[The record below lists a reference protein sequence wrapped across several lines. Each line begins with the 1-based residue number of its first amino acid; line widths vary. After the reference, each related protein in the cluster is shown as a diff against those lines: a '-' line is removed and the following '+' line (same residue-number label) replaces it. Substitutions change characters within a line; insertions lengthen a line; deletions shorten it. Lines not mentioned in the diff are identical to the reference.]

1 MNKAFNIKKYTDI
14 LFIIAVII
22 LALTLIP
29 MTVLGFFAHP
39 LGDDFYYGVPAK
51 EAMDAGRGLL
61 GILTA
66 ALKGTVDQYKIWQGT
81 YSAMFLMH
89 LPPQLLNLHL
99 YGLYPAFIILFLTGS
114 IFYATKPLFVTGSD
128 NNSKP
133 WLTTATL
140 LAATCILFVP
150 VCAETFYWY
159 NGSVYYTGFL
169 SLTLFFFG
177 LFFRY
182 RSDKKVSKLVVCI
195 LLALFIA
202 GGNYASLLPT
212 ILILVLLTFNDV
224 FAKKKSHLL
233 PDCLLIIAFLFGF
246 AISVLAPGNALR
258 QATSYGM
265 PAIKAIAKSILQCLG
280 YLLNWTTPF
289 YFLVLI
295 ALTPIFIDVIKKSS
309 FTFKYPYLVCPV
321 VFGVFCSS
329 ETPTF
334 YAQSNGGAAR
344 VFDICFYMLILTI
357 TFIYYYILGAIVRL
371 YEKKKAGDAR
381 VFISCTAVLLVIC
394 IIFSVI
400 RPALYTFMKP
410 NSVTAATALI
420 SGDAAHYNSQYIERY
435 KLIEAARGDSGNA
448 QVPAIDVPESL
459 KGFINCG
466 DISFDSSAN
475 DFVARYFGLNSIT
488 AR

>member
-14 LFIIAVII
+14 LLIISIVI

-29 MTVLGFFAHP
+29 MIVLGFFAHP

-51 EAMDAGRGLL
+51 EALESGKGII

-66 ALKGTVDQYKIWQGT
+66 AFNGTIEQYKIWQGT

-114 IFYATKPLFVTGSD
+114 IFYALKPFFVRKTEAETRGWIIAS
-128 NNSKP
+128 S
-133 WLTTATL
+133 LIAS
-140 LAATCILFVP
+140 TCILFVP

-182 RSDKKVSKLVVCI
+182 RLDKKVSKLVVCI

-224 FAKKKSHLL
+224 FAKKKSLLL

-258 QATSYGM
+258 QSTSYGL
-265 PAIKAIAKSILQCLG
+265 PAVKAIAKSILQCLG

-295 ALTPIFIDVIKKSS
+295 ALTPIFIGVIKKSS
-309 FTFKYPYLVCPV
+309 FNFKYPYLVCPV

-334 YAQSNGGAAR
+334 YAQNNGGAAR

-371 YEKKKAGDAR
+371 NEKKKAGDAR

-410 NSVTAATALI
+410 NSVTAATAII
-420 SGDAAHYNSQYIERY
+420 SGDAAYYNSQYIERY
-435 KLIEAARGDSGNA
+435 KLIEAAREDSGNA
-448 QVPAIDVPESL
+448 GVPAIDVPESL

-466 DISFDSSAN
+466 DISVDAAAN

-488 AR
+488 TR

>member
-14 LFIIAVII
+14 LLIISIVI

-29 MTVLGFFAHP
+29 MIVLGFFAHP

-66 ALKGTVDQYKIWQGT
+66 AVKGTVDQYKIWQGT

-89 LPPQLLNLHL
+89 LPPQLLNTRL

-114 IFYATKPLFVTGSD
+114 IFYATKPLFVTGRD

-133 WLTTATL
+133 WLTTAAL

-212 ILILVLLTFNDV
+212 ILILVLLTVNDV
-224 FAKKKSHLL
+224 FAKKKSLLL
-233 PDCLLIIAFLFGF
+233 PDCLLIIAFLIGF

-258 QATSYGM
+258 QSTSYGL
-265 PAIKAIAKSILQCLG
+265 PTVKAIAKSILQCLG

-371 YEKKKAGDAR
+371 NEKKKAGDAR

-420 SGDAAHYNSQYIERY
+420 SGDAAYYNSQYIERY
-435 KLIEAARGDSGNA
+435 KLIEAAREDSGDA
-448 QVPAIDVPESL
+448 GVPAIDVPESL

-466 DISFDSSAN
+466 DISVDAAAN
-475 DFVARYFGLNSIT
+475 EFVAKYFGLNSIA

>member
-14 LFIIAVII
+14 LLIISIVI

-29 MTVLGFFAHP
+29 MIVLGFFAHP

-51 EAMDAGRGLL
+51 EALESGKGII

-66 ALKGTVDQYKIWQGT
+66 AFNGTIEQYKIWQGT

-89 LPPQLLNLHL
+89 LPPQLLNTRL

-133 WLTTATL
+133 WLTTAAL

-182 RSDKKVSKLVVCI
+182 RSDKKKYKLVICI

-212 ILILVLLTFNDV
+212 VLILILLTFNDIIS
-224 FAKKKSHLL
+224 KKKKLII
-233 PDCLLIIAFLFGF
+233 PDALIIASFLFGF
-246 AISVLAPGNALR
+246 AVSVLAPGNALR
-258 QATSYGM
+258 QSTSYGL

-295 ALTPIFIDVIKKSS
+295 ALTPIFIGVIKKSS
-309 FTFKYPYLVCPV
+309 FTFKCPYLVCPV

-371 YEKKKAGDAR
+371 NEKKKAGDAR
-381 VFISCTAVLLVIC
+381 VFIPCTAVLLVIC
-394 IIFSVI
+394 IIFSII

-420 SGDAAHYNSQYIERY
+420 SGDAAYYNSQYIERY
-435 KLIEAARGDSGNA
+435 KLIESAKKDNGDA
-448 QVPAIDVPESL
+448 LVPAIDVPESL

-466 DISFDSSAN
+466 DISVDASAN